1 MLAYI
6 LRRLLWTPILLL
18 LAAFFVFF
26 MGSVAPGDPAE
37 LRLGNRATPERV
49 ERLREQMGLNDPL
62 PVRYIRFISD
72 ALLRGD
78 LGESYV
84 FQGKSVTTLIGPRL
98 WVSLQLNI
106 VSSVVA
112 LVIGI
117 PLGFYAARRQGTG
130 RDPAIVITMLVL
142 YAMPVFFTAPL
153 LILFFAV
160 QLHWV
165 PAAGWGGIL
174 STQIILPALTIGIP
188 GAAIFVR
195 HMRAS
200 TLEVIGQ
207 EYVRTARAKGMSKFV
222 VNYRHVARNALLPI
236 LTLLGFTFAG
246 IFGGSLIVELI
257 YGIPGVARLS
267 LDAIFQRDFPVL
279 TAFVLLGSI
288 MLVLANLAID
298 IAYTV
303 VDPRIRLN

>member
-26 MGSVAPGDPAE
+26 MGTIAPGDPAE
-37 LRLGNRATPERV
+37 LRLGNRATPERI

-62 PVRYIRFISD
+62 PLRYIRFIGD
-72 ALLRGD
+72 ALKGD

-84 FQGKSVTTLIGPRL
+84 FQGRSVTSLIGPRL
-98 WVSLQLNI
+98 WVSVQLNI
-106 VSSVVA
+106 VASVIA
-112 LVIGI
+112 LVVGL

-165 PAAGWGGIL
+165 PAAGWGGVF
-174 STQIILPALTIGIP
+174 STQIILPALTMGIP

-207 EYVRTARAKGMSKFV
+207 EYVRTARAKGMSNFV

-279 TAFVLLGSI
+279 TAFVLLGSL

-298 IAYTV
+298 IAYTI

>member
-6 LRRLLWTPILLL
+6 VRRLLWTPILLL

-37 LRLGNRATPERV
+37 LRLGNRATPESV
-49 ERLREQMGLNDPL
+49 KKLREQMGLNDRL
-62 PVRYIRFISD
+62 PVQYARFVGN
-72 ALLRGD
+72 ALKGD

-84 FQGKSVTTLIGPRL
+84 FTGKKVTELIGPRL
-98 WVSLQLNI
+98 LVSLQLNI
-106 VSSVVA
+106 AATVVA
-112 LVIGI
+112 LAIGV
-117 PLGFYAARRQGTG
+117 PLGFYAAKKQGTG
-130 RDPAIVITMLVL
+130 TDPAIVIGMLIL
-142 YAMPVFFTAPL
+142 YAMPVFFTAPF

-160 QLHWV
+160 KLHWV
-165 PAAGWGGIL
+165 PAAGWDGLFSI
-174 STQIILPALTIGIP
+174 QAILPALTIGIP
-188 GAAIFVR
+188 GAAVFVR

-207 EYVRTARAKGMSKFV
+207 EYIRTAHAKGMSGFV

-236 LTLLGFTFAG
+236 LTLLGFTMAG
-246 IFGGSLIVELI
+246 VFGGSLIVELI

-279 TAFVLLGSI
+279 TAFVLLGSL
-288 MLVLANLAID
+288 MLVLANLMID
-298 IAYTV
+298 IAYTI